1 MIPHKIKSFS
11 LLRKLYPFMIAF
23 FIFVI
28 GYAGIYFYAYTKGQK
43 FTSDTNHMVTSKIDD
58 LLTSLHSTT
67 ITVLPLIE
75 LDCETIKPIL
85 EEIVSKNHKIKAIN
99 LLKNEK
105 PYCSSENSID
115 TTKLVGNKKLLL
127 QQHTPDTALMLLDND
142 IVLDH
147 SINTTKKHRLIITIV
162 SYQVLREILTPQIPT
177 QIITLKLDNHT
188 ITYHSIDTE
197 PPTIYQPIKEKS
209 FIGYNYTIETG
220 YIYPLNLQILFYY
233 HGIPLLL
240 VTLLALS
247 SYFITRWFINNISS
261 AYYELNTAINNNQ
274 IKAYAQPVF
283 SAKKGELTG
292 IEILARWH
300 HPKMGMISP
309 DTFIPVAEK
318 TGLIIPLT
326 QKLMQE
332 VAQALAPFSSIIP
345 PNFHIGF
352 NISKKHCES
361 LQLVNDCKQF
371 YTQIK
376 SQNAILVIEIT
387 ERELIEV
394 TDITK
399 ELFKELHNLHTK
411 IALDDFGVGN
421 SNLSYLFDFSIDY
434 LKIDK
439 SFVSRIGSD
448 ALSKNILDSIIEI
461 THNCEIES
469 CAEGVETEEQANY
482 LRDKGV
488 TYLQGYFFSPPIP
501 IKDFIKSEYFKN
513 QLNL

>member
-11 LLRKLYPFMIAF
+11 ILRKLYPFMIAF
-23 FIFVI
+23 SIFVI
-28 GYAGIYFYAYTKGQK
+28 GYTGIYFYAYTKGQS
-43 FTSDTNHMVTSKIDD
+43 FTSETNHIVTSKIDD
-58 LLTSLHSTT
+58 LLTSLHATT

-75 LDCETIKPIL
+75 LECKAIKPIL
-85 EEIVSKNHKIKAIN
+85 EEIVTKNHKIKAIN
-99 LLKNEK
+99 LLKDEQ
-105 PYCSSENSID
+105 PYCSSENGID
-115 TTKLVGNKKLLL
+115 TTKLFGNTKLLL
-127 QQHTPDTALMLLDND
+127 QQHKPDTALMLLDND

-147 SINTTKKHRLIITIV
+147 SISTTKNHRLIITIV
-162 SYQVLREILTPQIPT
+162 SYQVLREILTPRVPT

-188 ITYHSIDTE
+188 ITFQNIDQE
-197 PPTIYQPIKEKS
+197 PPTIYQSITEKS
-209 FIGYNYTIETG
+209 LIGYNYTIETG
-220 YIYPLNLQILFYY
+220 YIYPLNLQILLYY

-240 VTLLALS
+240 VTLLALF

-261 AYYELNTAINNNQ
+261 VYYELNTAIDNNQ

-283 SAKKGELTG
+283 STKTGQLTG

-300 HPKMGMISP
+300 HPKMGMINP

-326 QKLMQE
+326 QKLMKE
-332 VAQALAPFSSIIP
+332 VAQTLVPFSSIIP

-376 SQNAILVIEIT
+376 SQNVILVIEIT

-399 ELFKELHNLHTK
+399 KLFKELHELHTK

-421 SNLSYLFDFSIDY
+421 SNLSYLFDFSINY

-439 SFVSRIGSD
+439 SFISRIGSD

-482 LRDKGV
+482 LIDKGV

-501 IKDFIKSEYFKN
+501 IKDFIKSPYFNN
-513 QLNL
+513 QTN